1 MYFKVSSKRLIEASA
16 LFDRAP
22 ALVDQLKSVRLRATE
37 VVEDL
42 LDKDIP
48 FFVDVRTA
56 RHARTLPRNQG

>member
-1 MYFKVSSKRLIEASA
+1 MYFKVSSNRLIETSA

-22 ALVDQLKSVRLRATE
+22 ALVDQLKGIRLRATE

-48 FFVDVRTA
+48 FFIDVRTA
-56 RHARTLPRNQG
+56 RHAGTLPRNQG